1 MEKVV
6 LQEILNIQNPED
18 FYVKLDKIDQFGIDT
33 KSLYINDKP
42 KLLEEMG
49 YLYDSLRKPNKPH
62 WNYVMDRPYTI
73 HLIPYDEANKLW
85 LFVGAYSQSGTYQ
98 REYVDRVTTY
108 YDLELATEYSKLI
121 GRLIVKFERP
131 TGSRHIRI
139 GLESATAQ
147 CFTLHSIL
155 EREISSVEFQ
165 DYRNVRLT
173 YQELKSIIKNQNPT
187 WKTALSHLNAI
198 YLQTDTKTGK
208 LYVGSAYGK
217 QKLWGRWTE
226 YVETYHG
233 GNKDLKE
240 LFEKEGARYFEENF
254 TYTLLEV
261 LPNDRKDIGNTVIGR
276 ESWWK
281 IALQTR
287 EFGYNCN

>member
-1 MEKVV
+1 M

-33 KSLYINDKP
+33 KSLYINNQQ
-42 KLLEEMG
+42 KLKEEMG
-49 YLYDSLRKPNKPH
+49 YLHDTLRKNEKPH

-98 REYVDRVTTY
+98 KEYEDRVTTY
-108 YDLELATEYSKLI
+108 YELNLAPEHSKLK
-121 GRLIVKFERP
+121 GRLIVKFERLD
-131 TGSRHIRI
+131 GSQHVRI
-139 GLESATAQ
+139 GLESTTAQ
-147 CFTLHSIL
+147 GFTLHSIL

-187 WKTALSHLNAI
+187 WKTALSHLNAV

-233 GNKDLKE
+233 GNKALKE

-261 LPNDRKDIGNTVIGR
+261 LPNNHKDSGNTVIGR

>member
-1 MEKVV
+1 METVV

-18 FYVKLDKIDQFGIDT
+18 FYVKLNKIDQFGIDT
-33 KSLYINDKP
+33 KSLYINDQP
-42 KLLEEMG
+42 KLLEQMG
-49 YLYDSLRKPNKPH
+49 YLYDTLRKTNKPH
-62 WNYVMDRPYTI
+62 FNYVMDRPYTI

-98 REYVDRVTTY
+98 QTYEDRVTTY
-108 YDLELATEYSKLI
+108 YKLNLAPEHSKLK

-131 TGSRHIRI
+131 DGSQHVRI

-147 CFTLHSIL
+147 GFKLHSIL

-208 LYVGSAYGK
+208 QYVGSAYGK

-226 YVETYHG
+226 YVEIYHG
-233 GNKDLKE
+233 VNKALKE
-240 LFEKEGARYFEENF
+240 LFKKEGASYFEDYF
-254 TYTLLEV
+254 TYMLLEV
-261 LPNDRKDIGNTVIGR
+261 LPSDNKEIGNTVISR

>member
-1 MEKVV
+1 METVV

-18 FYVKLDKIDQFGIDT
+18 FYVKLNKIDQFGIDT
-33 KSLYINDKP
+33 KSLYINDQP
-42 KLLEEMG
+42 KLLEQMG
-49 YLYDSLRKPNKPH
+49 YLYDTLRKTDKPH

-73 HLIPYDEANKLW
+73 HLIPYDESNKLW

-98 REYVDRVTTY
+98 QTYEDRVTTY
-108 YDLELATEYSKLI
+108 YKLNLAPELSKLK

-131 TGSRHIRI
+131 SGSQHVRI
-139 GLESATAQ
+139 GLESVTAQ
-147 CFTLHSIL
+147 GFTLHSIL

-208 LYVGSAYGK
+208 QYVGSAYGK

-233 GNKDLKE
+233 GNKALKE
-240 LFEKEGARYFEENF
+240 LFEKEGASYFEDYF
-254 TYTLLEV
+254 TYMLLEV
-261 LPNDRKDIGNTVIGR
+261 LPSDNKEIGNTVISR

>member
-33 KSLYINDKP
+33 KSLYINNQL

-49 YLYDSLRKPNKPH
+49 YLHDTLRKYEKPN

-85 LFVGAYSQSGTYQ
+85 LFVGAYYQSGTYQ
-98 REYVDRVTTY
+98 QEYEDRVTTY
-108 YDLELATEYSKLI
+108 YKLDIAHEHSKLK

-131 TGSRHIRI
+131 DGSQHVRI
-139 GLESATAQ
+139 GLESTTAQ
-147 CFTLHSIL
+147 GFTLHSIL

-187 WKTALSHLNAI
+187 WKTALSHLNAV

-233 GNKDLKE
+233 GNKALKE

-261 LPNDRKDIGNTVIGR
+261 LPNNHKDIKNTVIGR

>member
-1 MEKVV
+1 METVV

-18 FYVKLDKIDQFGIDT
+18 FYVKLNKIDQFGIDT
-33 KSLYINDKP
+33 KSLYINDQP
-42 KLLEEMG
+42 KLLEQMG
-49 YLYDSLRKPNKPH
+49 YLYDTLRKTNKPH
-62 WNYVMDRPYTI
+62 FNYVMDRPYTI

-98 REYVDRVTTY
+98 QTYEDRVTTY
-108 YDLELATEYSKLI
+108 YKLNLAPEHSKLK

-131 TGSRHIRI
+131 DGSQHVRI

-147 CFTLHSIL
+147 GFKLHSIL

-208 LYVGSAYGK
+208 QYVGSAYGK

-233 GNKDLKE
+233 VNKALKE
-240 LFEKEGARYFEENF
+240 LFKKEGASYFEDYF
-254 TYTLLEV
+254 TYML
-261 LPNDRKDIGNTVIGR
+261 
-276 ESWWK
+276 
-281 IALQTR
+281 
-287 EFGYNCN
+287 

>member
-33 KSLYINDKP
+33 KSLYINNQL

-49 YLYDSLRKPNKPH
+49 YLHDTLRKNEKPH

-98 REYVDRVTTY
+98 KEYEDRVTTY
-108 YDLELATEYSKLI
+108 YKLNLAPEHSKLK

-131 TGSRHIRI
+131 DGSQHMRI
-139 GLESATAQ
+139 GLESTTAQ
-147 CFTLHSIL
+147 GFTLHSIL

-187 WKTALSHLNAI
+187 WKTALSHLNAV

-208 LYVGSAYGK
+208 LYVGSASGK

-233 GNKDLKE
+233 GNKALKE

-261 LPNDRKDIGNTVIGR
+261 LPNNHKDIGNTVIGR

>member
-1 MEKVV
+1 METVV

-18 FYVKLDKIDQFGIDT
+18 FYVKLNKIDQFGIDT
-33 KSLYINDKP
+33 KSLYINDQP
-42 KLLEEMG
+42 KLLEQMG
-49 YLYDSLRKPNKPH
+49 YLYDTLRKTNKPH
-62 WNYVMDRPYTI
+62 FNYVMDRPYTI

-98 REYVDRVTTY
+98 QTYEDRVTTY
-108 YDLELATEYSKLI
+108 YKLNLAPEHSKLK

-131 TGSRHIRI
+131 DGSQHVRI
-139 GLESATAQ
+139 GLESVTAQ
-147 CFTLHSIL
+147 GFTLHSIL

-208 LYVGSAYGK
+208 QYVGSAYGK

-226 YVETYHG
+226 YVETYLG
-233 GNKDLKE
+233 GNKALKE
-240 LFEKEGARYFEENF
+240 LFEKEGASYFEDYF
-254 TYTLLEV
+254 TYMLLEV
-261 LPNDRKDIGNTVIGR
+261 LPSDNKEIGNTVISR

>member
-33 KSLYINDKP
+33 KSLYINDQP

-49 YLYDSLRKPNKPH
+49 YYHDTGRKTKKAH

-98 REYVDRVTTY
+98 KEYKNGTTTY
-108 YDLELATEYSKLI
+108 YKLNLAPEHSKLK
-121 GRLIVKFERP
+121 GRLVVKFERP
-131 TGSRHIRI
+131 DASQHMRI
-139 GLESATAQ
+139 GLETPTAQ
-147 CFTLHSIL
+147 GFTLHSIL

-217 QKLWGRWTE
+217 QKLWGRWSE
-226 YVETYHG
+226 YVDTYHG
-233 GNKDLKE
+233 GNKALKE
-240 LFEKEGARYFEENF
+240 LFEKEGASYFEDNF

-261 LPNDRKDIGNTVIGR
+261 LPSDNKEIGNTVISR

>member
-1 MEKVV
+1 METVV

-33 KSLYINDKP
+33 KSLYINNQQ

-49 YLYDSLRKPNKPH
+49 YHHDTLRKTKTAN

-98 REYVDRVTTY
+98 QTYEDRVTTY
-108 YDLELATEYSKLI
+108 YKLNLAPEHSKLK
-121 GRLIVKFERP
+121 GRLIVKFKRP
-131 TGSRHIRI
+131 DSSQHVRI
-139 GLESATAQ
+139 GFETATAKG
-147 CFTLHSIL
+147 FTLHSIL

-173 YQELKSIIKNQNPT
+173 YQELKSIIKNQNST
-187 WKTALSHLNAI
+187 WKTALSYLNAI

-208 LYVGSAYGK
+208 QYVGSAYGK
-217 QKLWGRWTE
+217 QKLWGRWAE

-233 GNKDLKE
+233 GNKALKQ
-240 LFEKEGARYFEENF
+240 LFEKEGANYFEENF

-261 LPNDRKDIGNTVIGR
+261 FPNDNKEIGNTVTSR
-276 ESWWK
+276 ESWCK

>member
-1 MEKVV
+1 METVV

-18 FYVKLDKIDQFGIDT
+18 FYVKLNKIDQFGIDT
-33 KSLYINDKP
+33 KSLYINDQP
-42 KLLEEMG
+42 KLLEQMG
-49 YLYDSLRKPNKPH
+49 YLYDTLRKTNKPH
-62 WNYVMDRPYTI
+62 FNYVMDRPYTI

-98 REYVDRVTTY
+98 QTYEDRVTTY
-108 YDLELATEYSKLI
+108 YKLNLAPEHSKLK

-131 TGSRHIRI
+131 DGSQHVRI
-139 GLESATAQ
+139 GLESVTAQ
-147 CFTLHSIL
+147 GFTLHSIL

-208 LYVGSAYGK
+208 QYVGSAYGK

-233 GNKDLKE
+233 GNKALKE
-240 LFEKEGARYFEENF
+240 LFEKEGASYFHL
-254 TYTLLEV
+254 YAS
-261 LPNDRKDIGNTVIGR
+261 RSSSKR
-276 ESWWK
+276 
-281 IALQTR
+281 Q
-287 EFGYNCN
+287 